1 MKITQC
7 RNNSTIQYYNRRK
20 R

>member
-7 RNNSTIQYYNRRK
+7 RNNSTIQYYNCRK